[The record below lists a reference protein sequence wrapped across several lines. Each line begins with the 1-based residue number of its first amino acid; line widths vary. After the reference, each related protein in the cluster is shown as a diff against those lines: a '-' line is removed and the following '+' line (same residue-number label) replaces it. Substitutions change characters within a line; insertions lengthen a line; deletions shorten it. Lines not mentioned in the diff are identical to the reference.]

1 MQNLKKEYKWS
12 DLKNRNKLTNFEN
25 KLLITKGDRCE
36 RGMYWGFGIGI
47 CTWWYMEWLASGD
60 LLYSTGNSS
69 QYSVIIHMGK
79 DSEKEWI
86 PIHVN
91 SVRLLYSRNYHSI
104 VNQLC
109 FIKIL
114 KTKKKKW
121 SSHCGT
127 MGLVVPLEHW
137 DIGSLIWHGG
147 LRIQHCHSYHVGHNL
162 G

>member
-1 MQNLKKEYKWS
+1 MKLESEIQPSYDVTYMQNLKKEYKWS

-79 DSEKEWI
+79 DYEKEWI

-114 KTKKKKW
+114 KTKKKNEVLTVVQWDWWCLW
-121 SSHCGT
+121 STGT
-127 MGLVVPLEHW
+127 
-137 DIGSLIWHGG
+137 
-147 LRIQHCHSYHVGHNL
+147 
-162 G
+162 